1 MPGINAIFNLLR
13 RFVIFKLSQYNIHI
27 MDNDNR
33 PQHSYATPQGV
44 RLLQDLTRQGRY
56 VFTTDDARGLAEQCG
71 IAPSSIT
78 FILHQLVA
86 AGWVQRLRRGLFAG
100 TGSLP
105 GEQHLH
111 PFAVATKLI
120 EPSAISH
127 WSALQHHGL
136 TEQLPQY
143 ITVITPRKVVTP
155 GMRKTAA
162 EQEPT
167 DKQRWKVGTDE
178 IEFVT
183 VHPDHFFGIEQVW
196 VDQLFRVPITDRER
210 TLLDLCISPR
220 RFGGMTEVLGILEE
234 HWTECDLARLIHYAV
249 QYGKV
254 AVAKR
259 LGWALETVG
268 VPPAV
273 IEPLLAIP
281 VTSYGLVDPSR
292 PNAGPYEPRWRLRNN
307 LRA

>member
-1 MPGINAIFNLLR
+1 M
-13 RFVIFKLSQYNIHI
+13 
-27 MDNDNR
+27 
-33 PQHSYATPQGV
+33 T
-44 RLLQDLTRQGRY
+44 
-56 VFTTDDARGLAEQCG
+56 
-71 IAPSSIT
+71 
-78 FILHQLVA
+78 

-127 WSALQHHGL
+127 WSALQYHGL

-143 ITVITPRKVVTP
+143 ITVTTPRKVVTP
-155 GMRKTAA
+155 SMRKSVDRGPIDKHRWTVGA
-162 EQEPT
+162 E
-167 DKQRWKVGTDE
+167 E

-210 TLLDLCISPR
+210 TLLDLCIFPR
-220 RFGGMTEVLGILEE
+220 RFGGTTEVLGIFEE
-234 HWTECDLARLIHYAV
+234 HWAACDLARLVAYAV
-249 QYGKV
+249 QYGTV
-254 AVAKR
+254 VVAKR
-259 LGWALETVG
+259 LGWTLETVG
-268 VPPAV
+268 VPLPV
-273 IEPLLAIP
+273 IESLLAMP
-281 VTSYGLVDPSR
+281 ATSYGLVDPSR
-292 PNAGPYEPRWRLRNN
+292 PHTGPYEPRWRMRNN

>member
-1 MPGINAIFNLLR
+1 MNEE
-13 RFVIFKLSQYNIHI
+13 
-27 MDNDNR
+27 NR
-33 PQHSYATPQGV
+33 PQHAYAIPQGV
-44 RLLQDLTRQGRY
+44 RLLQELTTQGQY
-56 VFTTDDARGLAEQCG
+56 VFTTEDARALAEKCG
-71 IAPSSIT
+71 ISPSSISYV
-78 FILHQLVA
+78 LHELVT

-105 GEQHLH
+105 GAQHLH

-120 EPSAISH
+120 EPSAISY

-143 ITVITPRKVVTP
+143 ITVTTPRKVVTP
-155 GMRKTAA
+155 SMRKAA
-162 EQEPT
+162 TEQEST
-167 DKQRWKVGTDE
+167 DKHRWTVGAED

-183 VHPDHFFGIEQVW
+183 VHPDHYFGIEQVW

-210 TLLDLCISPR
+210 TLLDLCVFPR
-220 RFGGMTEVLGILEE
+220 RFGGMTEVLGLFEE
-234 HWTECDLARLIHYAV
+234 HWTSCDLARLTHYAV

-254 AVAKR
+254 VVAKR

-268 VPPAV
+268 VPPSA
-273 IEPLLAIP
+273 IESLLTLPAI
-281 VTSYGLVDPSR
+281 SYGLVDPSR
-292 PNAGPYEPRWRLRNN
+292 PHVGPYEPRWRLRNN